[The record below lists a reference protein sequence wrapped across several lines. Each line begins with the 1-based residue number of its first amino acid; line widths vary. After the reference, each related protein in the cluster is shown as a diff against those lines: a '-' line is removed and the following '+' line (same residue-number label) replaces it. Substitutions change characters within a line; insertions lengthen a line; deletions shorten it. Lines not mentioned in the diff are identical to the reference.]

1 MEPGHRNT
9 PFTAAD
15 IDPYHPSRVGDVDES
30 YGGQGPYAASRTRPT
45 PTTIF
50 KKCDAGHAE
59 CDAARGS
66 SQGAF
71 MGLAVPHE
79 CARGQ
84 CGADTGAA
92 ASERWEQDPP

>member
-1 MEPGHRNT
+1 MDSPYDNRT
-9 PFTAAD
+9 SKWVSRV

-30 YGGQGPYAASRTRPT
+30 YGGQGPFATSRTRPT

-71 MGLAVPHE
+71 MGLVVPHE
-79 CARGQ
+79 CARG
-84 CGADTGAA
+84 ATPAPR
-92 ASERWEQDPP
+92 AS